1 MLNINVFK
9 KKYDEQKGIHTDSKK
24 RKESKEITKDK
35 KKDDDI
41 ITIEEIDNFSIID
54 DD

>member
-1 MLNINVFK
+1 MLNINVYK
-9 KKYDEQKGIHTDSKK
+9 KKYDEQKDIHTDSKK
-24 RKESKEITKDK
+24 RKVTKEVTKDQ